1 MHNVFADWAVDLES
15 RDVGLV
21 RKMSLGGEAMR
32 RHDPWVLG
40 VRVLRADVVDD
51 AGVGVLPLRE
61 RYGEASSRDRRV
73 LVARHSSAVETL
85 WTMNVIDRI
94 RRFVH
99 LYFAFIRMIRFGRSP
114 SRSI

>member
-1 MHNVFADWAVDLES
+1 
-15 RDVGLV
+15 
-21 RKMSLGGEAMR
+21 
-32 RHDPWVLG
+32 
-40 VRVLRADVVDD
+40 
-51 AGVGVLPLRE
+51 
-61 RYGEASSRDRRV
+61 V